1 MLKKPSVQKVDPRVR
16 RTRRMLRD
24 ALVALMLE
32 KDFAS
37 ITIREIT
44 ARAEVAYITF
54 FRHFESL
61 DQLLMEV
68 LEDGLEELVRH
79 IETLAKQSENA
90 ALETEGRLIFEHI
103 EQKADLFRILFKSQS
118 VTRVRK
124 KVVLTI
130 AAIFQKSCLPL
141 ARAGSSVATAIMS
154 NHIATSLLA
163 LIEWWLDNKMTPPP
177 PQMGKVYKSLII
189 DSTVGAVRSLSA
201 ISGLRH
207 SQGPVILFAM
217 MAPQNPTNS
226 MSTLWEILLNIP
238 ALSV

>member
-1 MLKKPSVQKVDPRVR
+1 MSKKPYPSQVDPRVR

-24 ALVALMLE
+24 ALISLILE

-37 ITIREIT
+37 ISIKEIT
-44 ARAEVAYITF
+44 ERAEVAYITF

-68 LEDGLEELVRH
+68 LNEGLAELLEH
-79 IETLAKQSENA
+79 IETLAKQSENT
-90 ALETEGRLIFEHI
+90 ALETEGRLIFEYI
-103 EQKADLFRILFKSQS
+103 EQKADLFRILLKSQS

-124 KVVLTI
+124 KVVRNI
-130 AAIFQKSCLPL
+130 AAIFQKACLPL
-141 ARAGSSVATAIMS
+141 ARSGNPLATAIMS

-189 DSTVGAVRSLSA
+189 DSTVGAVRSLSV
-201 ISGLRH
+201 ISR
-207 SQGPVILFAM
+207 
-217 MAPQNPTNS
+217 
-226 MSTLWEILLNIP
+226 
-238 ALSV
+238 